1 MEYLIRIPPLS
12 VLVRVFLGAHLD
24 SQRSATI
31 RVWTGRIIRS
41 EQDKLPS
48 MVYCTAQGFTLL
60 GFMLASTKGPSCPN
74 SPGAEFYEIAC
85 RIEMAAAGT
94 LLTVEWPEPR
104 EPFSK
109 WRPNTT
115 VSLKV
120 VLEKATLLVAVS
132 AA

>member
-1 MEYLIRIPPLS
+1 
-12 VLVRVFLGAHLD
+12 V
-24 SQRSATI
+24 
-31 RVWTGRIIRS
+31 
-41 EQDKLPS
+41 
-48 MVYCTAQGFTLL
+48 L
-60 GFMLASTKGPSCPN
+60 GFMLASTKGPSRPN
-74 SPGAEFYEIAC
+74 SPGVKFYEIAC

>member
-1 MEYLIRIPPLS
+1 
-12 VLVRVFLGAHLD
+12 
-24 SQRSATI
+24 
-31 RVWTGRIIRS
+31 
-41 EQDKLPS
+41 
-48 MVYCTAQGFTLL
+48 MVYCTAQGFILL

-74 SPGAEFYEIAC
+74 SPGAECYEIAC

-94 LLTVEWPEPR
+94 LPTAEWPEPR

-120 VLEKATLLVAVS
+120 VLEKATLFGCGVCRMMARILGAMFARS
-132 AA
+132 LRLAIANHSRKRPTFAIAW